1 MYLPNAKHLK
11 AKQTINFITM
21 VFNSNSPN
29 TLLFTEY
36 VGKTVAMSVFLCSSG
51 YICIYI
57 GFFFSQISSITK
69 THVFLPLKEKVGSGA
84 GKKGFFSAN
93 SAPAPNA
100 AQSIHNV
107 LVCCV
112 WHCFQNLPA
121 LGSWLSCISKDVHL
135 LVLIKAK

>member
-1 MYLPNAKHLK
+1 MQKHLK

-36 VGKTVAMSVFLCSSG
+36 VGKTVAMSVFPVQQWL
-51 YICIYI
+51 YMYIYI

-107 LVCCV
+107 LVCLCAV
-112 WHCFQNLPA
+112 SGTAFRTCLPWA
-121 LGSWLSCISKDVHL
+121 HGSPAFLRTFIFL
-135 LVLIKAK
+135 F